1 MKLIMEN
8 WNLFLE
14 QQEDYSPDR
23 KSILYLGSGQ
33 SQKPERYKN
42 TFQSWERQNKMGLEI
57 RSYTDSSPHNSNL
70 EKIIGFSAGAR
81 KAILLAKAHSEAQL
95 VLLDPWIG
103 SVDLKALLSM
113 DTDFKFHGPSKYL
126 LQLKNGRNLKRNL
139 LKLGLIS
146 KNEKGT
152 GNGNFR
158 GHLKYLNDYFRSRG
172 DDK

>member
-1 MKLIMEN
+1 MEN

-14 QQEDYSPDR
+14 QVENYSLDK
-23 KSILYLGSGQ
+23 KSVLYLGSGQ

-42 TFQSWERQNKMGLEI
+42 TFQSWERQNKMALEV

-81 KAILLAKAHSEAQL
+81 KAILLAKKHSEAQL

-103 SVDLKALLSM
+103 SVDLKMLLSM
-113 DTDFKFHGPSKYL
+113 GTDFEFHGPSKYL
-126 LQLKNGRNLKRNL
+126 LQLKNGRSLKRSL
-139 LKLGLIS
+139 LELGLIS

-152 GNGNFR
+152 GNGKFG
-158 GHLKYLNDYFRSRG
+158 GHLKYLNDYFTPRG
-172 DDK
+172 GDK

>member
-23 KSILYLGSGQ
+23 KSILYLGSGT

-42 TFQSWERQNKMGLEI
+42 TFQSWERQNKMSLEI

-103 SVDLKALLSM
+103 STDLKVLLSM
-113 DTDFKFHGPSKYL
+113 DTDFEFHGPSKYL
-126 LQLKNGRNLKRNL
+126 LQRKNGGSLKKNLFE
-139 LKLGLIS
+139 LGLIS
-146 KNEKGT
+146 KDEEGT
-152 GNGNFR
+152 GNGKFG
-158 GHLKYLNDYFRSRG
+158 GHLNYLNDYFRSRG
-172 DDK
+172 DYK